1 MGGDAFYASDRL
13 EIFWKGGGEDMAKE
27 ILHTD
32 RAPQAIGPYS
42 QGVRAGGFVFLSGQ
56 IPLDPVTGQVIGAD
70 IVAQTEQVMNN
81 IEEVLSASG
90 LGFADVVKTTIF
102 LIDLADFSA
111 VNEVYGSRFQQD
123 PPARSTVEVKGLPRG
138 VRVEIEVVAC
148 CR

>member
-1 MGGDAFYASDRL
+1 
-13 EIFWKGGGEDMAKE
+13 MAKE
-27 ILHTD
+27 ILYTD

-70 IVAQTEQVMNN
+70 IIAQTEQVMKN

-111 VNEVYGSRFQQD
+111 VNEVYGRRFQQD

-138 VRVEIEVVAC
+138 VRVEIEAVAC